1 MAIAENSSNK
11 YASEYPLPGGVEQ
24 YFDTLVALLRY
35 IRDNNVAPD
44 DLSKWMFDTFPNAS
58 GQIAV
63 NGYIATLSRLGLW
76 LQQDNSIRLTPE
88 GTTVVTTADSNSAE
102 AQRIVIKIK
111 HRDFMGYDV
120 LFKLLGEGPRSLD
133 CIHEHL
139 KEALAVDW
147 KSKNQTAFRVN
158 WLRSLGYVAKDGKE
172 YRLTDAGNATFH
184 DLNGNTATV
193 VTNSAPPQTKMARQ
207 CSHHSS
213 SEPH

>member
-102 AQRIVIKIK
+102 AQRIVI
-111 HRDFMGYDV
+111 DV
-120 LFKLLGEGPRSLD
+120 YK
-133 CIHEHL
+133 
-139 KEALAVDW
+139 
-147 KSKNQTAFRVN
+147 
-158 WLRSLGYVAKDGKE
+158 
-172 YRLTDAGNATFH
+172 
-184 DLNGNTATV
+184 
-193 VTNSAPPQTKMARQ
+193 RQ
-207 CSHHSS
+207 G
-213 SEPH
+213 